1 MKKTCKMHQKNTKK
15 ARKLPGRFS
24 GPPWHPQ
31 GPFLGRFRGPDSA
44 PFAVPIVAPSRSGL
58 RSETWSVR
66 GPHQGGSRQETR
78 PDQARPTQADQAETK
93 PTRQGQ
99 GDKAKETKPAR
110 PNKLVG
116 VIKQKNGK
124 FIQFDK
130 FWPCEIAT
138 RSFPDLKNSQEILQ
152 KVFVLKPC
160 NFYPIHSK

>member
-1 MKKTCKMHQKNTKK
+1 MKKKRQ
-15 ARKLPGRFS
+15 LPGRFS

-110 PNKLVG
+110 PKKTRGSDKAKEWRVYPVRQILALRNCDAKFSRFEKLSRNTT
-116 VIKQKNGK
+116 K
-124 FIQFDK
+124 
-130 FWPCEIAT
+130 
-138 RSFPDLKNSQEILQ
+138 SFRAQTVQILPNT
-152 KVFVLKPC
+152 L
-160 NFYPIHSK
+160 